1 VVDKGSVHKGWVVAW
16 RGSAKDVRDS
26 GLVAYVEDGH
36 DALKDLLGFGERE
49 RICRGERVRRHA
61 IGIGDGVE
69 GRRAARPG
77 VEMADD
83 AVGLSGRVQHDC
95 AEAVV
100 GDVADERGEDLVVGD
115 VGALTGGLVEA
126 EATEPVEFEVGCEVL
141 GVAVP
146 REEVQHWRAARGRRK
161 AALDELAHCGACGV
175 GNGSPR
181 SASAAARRRRL
192 AARMEGG

>member
-146 REEVQHWRAARGRRK
+146 EKRCSTGGR
-161 AALDELAHCGACGV
+161 
-175 GNGSPR
+175 P
-181 SASAAARRRRL
+181 
-192 AARMEGG
+192 EGGVRPRWTSLPIAAPVGLVTVRRGVRLLRRGGGG